1 MATVTKKDLID
12 RITTRTKLKRLDVK
26 NAVQEMLEQIIVELQ
41 RGNRLELRDFG
52 VFEVK
57 QRKPRVAQ
65 NPKTLERVEVPARKT
80 VKFKVGR
87 LMRKKVSGEDV
98 GDLTLD
104 DHDDDDTPA
113 PKSQRPG
120 KGGKGESE
128 AHA

>member
-41 RGNRLELRDFG
+41 KGNRLELRDFG

-87 LMRKKVSGEDV
+87 LMREGLGAAARQKARAAAAAKNEG
-98 GDLTLD
+98 
-104 DHDDDDTPA
+104 
-113 PKSQRPG
+113 
-120 KGGKGESE
+120 
-128 AHA
+128 

>member
-1 MATVTKKDLID
+1 MPAK
-12 RITTRTKLKRLDVK
+12 RI
-26 NAVQEMLEQIIVELQ
+26 
-41 RGNRLELRDFG
+41 
-52 VFEVK
+52 
-57 QRKPRVAQ
+57 
-65 NPKTLERVEVPARKT
+65 